1 MREQGLAEQE
11 LLRFTD
17 AASDV
22 IGLFDLDGRVLFV
35 NAPGSY
41 IASFDAKQD
50 PFRHVVPEDRERVR
64 AEYAEIARTGEP
76 RRLEF
81 SVVGYDGKVHR
92 IQSEAT
98 PVRDASG
105 KIAAVLRIG
114 RDVTDERKRVD
125 EALRERE
132 ELLEA
137 IFDHAPIGI
146 SITDADARFVRVNRQ
161 FQEMLGYTEE
171 ELQRM
176 TGWDLLHEDEVELN
190 ARMRGELWRGERPAY
205 TLERRYVRKNGEVL
219 WVQNAVS
226 LIRDTAGR
234 PRYAVALVEDI
245 TQRRLAHAAVQA
257 TAEKLQALTHRLVE
271 LQETE
276 RRDIARELHDRVG
289 QTLTAMRI
297 NMDMIRTRLGERDDA
312 LIRERNDDSLDL
324 IESAFKAV
332 QNVMYDLRPPMIDEH
347 GLVAALQWYAKKFAD
362 RTGIRVEFR
371 GGKDWRCGPEVELA
385 LFRITQE
392 ALNNVTRHARA
403 QSVVVEVRETPPTV
417 TLNIEDDGVGL
428 EREADRKGKAGYG
441 LVTMRER
448 AEALGGTFDAR
459 SEPGKGTRITVEIPR
474 RPWPSAS

>member
-1 MREQGLAEQE
+1 MREPGLEEQE

-17 AASDV
+17 AGSDV

-41 IASFDAKQD
+41 IATFDATQD
-50 PFRHVVPEDRERVR
+50 PFRHVVAEDRERVR

-81 SVVGYDGKVHR
+81 SVVGFDGKVHMM
-92 IQSEAT
+92 QSEAT

-105 KIAAVLRIG
+105 KVAAVLRIG
-114 RDVTDERKRVD
+114 RDLTAERRD
-125 EALRERE
+125 EAAMRLALDT
-132 ELLEA
+132 LLEQAPMGIA
-137 IFDHAPIGI
+137 IADSQGRYLRINRNLRQIFGYK
-146 SITDADARFVRVNRQ
+146 DADVSGRHLWDDTHHADRPRIDALVRDLQAGRIDRFTVEKRIVR
-161 FQEMLGYTEE
+161 G
-171 ELQRM
+171 
-176 TGWDLLHEDEVELN
+176 D
-190 ARMRGELWRGERPAY
+190 
-205 TLERRYVRKNGEVL
+205 GEVR
-219 WVQNAVS
+219 WV
-226 LIRDTAGR
+226 DCG
-234 PRYAVALVEDI
+234 VALVQPPLGGPAFMIEVAQDV
-245 TQRRLAHAAVQA
+245 TERKQVDDALRDREVM
-257 TAEKLQALTHRLVE
+257 LQALTHRLVE

-297 NMDMIRTRLGERDDA
+297 NMDMIRTRLAERDDV
-312 LIRERNDDSLDL
+312 LIRERNEDSLEL

-371 GGKDWRCGPEVELA
+371 GGKDWRCGPEVELT

-403 QSVVVEVRETPPTV
+403 QHVVVEVRETPPTV
-417 TLNIEDDGVGL
+417 TLNIEDDGVGI
-428 EREADRKGKAGYG
+428 DRDVDRTGKAGYG

-459 SEPGKGTRITVEIPR
+459 SEPGKGTKITVSVPR
-474 RPWPSAS
+474 RP